1 MKTKTSPEISRL
13 KQGRIMAEV
22 SCVSILMIEKSM
34 VFWEGKHLFY
44 SRFGGGSVWD
54 RGKAI
59 GFHLD
64 DPKVGRGMLME

>member
-22 SCVSILMIEKSM
+22 SFVSILMIETTM

-44 SRFGGGSVWD
+44 SRVGGGSVRD
-54 RGKAI
+54 RGKESNR
-59 GFHLD
+59 L
-64 DPKVGRGMLME
+64 PS